1 MPLVVPKRL
10 MRSSAQTI
18 SANGSRGV
26 CHKRPSLVR
35 PSNVVHI
42 WAIDATFNSSSASL
56 QSACYTGRGFIPLQT
71 INPSKKLSAC
81 VSNIQ
86 DHDID
91 PLLYYTCIY
100 VGRST
105 WVMMVQHRCLLS
117 ARGLIRPLSR
127 CTRSSKVLDSLSE
140 TPMTRMPG
148 L

>member
-1 MPLVVPKRL
+1 L
-10 MRSSAQTI
+10 RSSAQTI
-18 SANGSRGV
+18 SVNGSRGV

-42 WAIDATFNSSSASL
+42 WAIDATFNSSSAFL
-56 QSACYTGRGFIPLQT
+56 RSACYTGRGIIPLQA

-91 PLLYYTCIY
+91 PLLYHTCIC

-105 WVMMVQHRCLLS
+105 WVVMAQHRCLLS

-140 TPMTRMPG
+140 TPMTRMSV